1 MSAPETTQ
9 PQTQTQQPKAHLIGY
24 LAEQPLHP
32 GTGQAL
38 GAIDQPVARE
48 GGSNIPVIPGSS
60 HKGSIKHAVTG
71 GSDKSEFWSLF
82 GATDNE
88 GGVLFSDIRLIL
100 LPIRSSVG
108 SYKWATCPYLLERL
122 ARDLK
127 RTGSSIEIPVPA
139 VPDGKVLTAIRAGDK
154 KKGGEGE
161 KDKDASAKRLY
172 LEELTF
178 EIAADDETAKKQFEN
193 VTAALATFIPDDDPK
208 AGAKPYTN
216 VKARLRNQLLI
227 MSDDDFAWF
236 ARYGLPIYAR
246 NKLKERTKSSE
257 NLWYEEHLPA
267 DTLMYGIVA
276 PGADVQGGKTLTDLL
291 GELTKLQYLQ
301 IGGDETVGRGFCRL
315 HVVKGA

>member
-1 MSAPETTQ
+1 MNAPDTTQ
-9 PQTQTQQPKAHLIGY
+9 TETQQTKQPKAHLIGY

-71 GSDKSEFWSLF
+71 GNDKDPFWALF
-82 GATDNE
+82 GGTDNE

-127 RTGSSIEIPVPA
+127 RTGYGCSFEVPA
-139 VPDGKVLTAIRAGDK
+139 VPDDRVLTEGKI
-154 KKGGEGE
+154 GE
-161 KDKDASAKRLY
+161 RIY

-178 EIAADDETAKKQFEN
+178 TIDGAVDEKIRDELAK
-193 VTAALATFIPDDDPK
+193 FIPSDDPYGK
-208 AGAKPYTN
+208 VA
-216 VKARLRNQLLI
+216 ARLKKQLLI

-246 NKLKERTKSSE
+246 NVLEKETKKSR

-276 PGADVQGGKTLTDLL
+276 PRSGSDGGKTLNDLL
-291 GELTKLQYLQ
+291 DELTKLQYLQ
-301 IGGDETVGRGFCRL
+301 IGGDETVGRGICRL
-315 HVVKGA
+315 HLVKEA

>member
-9 PQTQTQQPKAHLIGY
+9 AQTQQAQQPKAHLIGY

-71 GSDKSEFWSLF
+71 GDEKSDFWPLF

-122 ARDLK
+122 ARDLT
-127 RTGSSIEIPVPA
+127 RTGSSIEMPVPA
-139 VPDGKVLTAIRAGDK
+139 VPDDKVLTKGETGD
-154 KKGGEGE
+154 
-161 KDKDASAKRLY
+161 RIY

-178 EIAADDETAKKQFEN
+178 TIGGAVDQKIRD
-193 VTAALATFIPDDDPK
+193 ALAKFIPTDDPYGK
-208 AGAKPYTN
+208 VAT
-216 VKARLRNQLLI
+216 RLEKQLLI

-246 NKLKERTKSSE
+246 NVLEKGTKSSK

-276 PGADVQGGKTLTDLL
+276 PRADGQGGKTLTDLL
-291 GELTKLQYLQ
+291 EALAKLQYLQ
-301 IGGDETVGRGFCRL
+301 IGGDETVGRGICRL

>member
-1 MSAPETTQ
+1 MSEQQAAQACKQ
-9 PQTQTQQPKAHLIGY
+9 PRSGHLIGY

-48 GGSNIPVIPGSS
+48 GGSHIPVIPGSS
-60 HKGSIKHAVTG
+60 HKGSLKHAVTG
-71 GSDKSEFWSLF
+71 GNENDEFWPLF
-82 GATDNE
+82 GGTDNE
-88 GGVLFSDIRLIL
+88 GGVLFSDIRLLL

-122 ARDLK
+122 ARDRT
-127 RTGSSIEIPVPA
+127 RTGRPAGFEVPPVG
-139 VPDGKVLTAIRAGDK
+139 DGTVLTAGN
-154 KKGGEGE
+154 GGE
-161 KDKDASAKRLY
+161 RLY

-178 EIAADDETAKKQFEN
+178 TIQEEVEAQVRD
-193 VTAALATFIPDDDPK
+193 ALGKFIPAEDPY
-208 AGAKPYTN
+208 AK
-216 VKARLRNQLLI
+216 VSARLGKQLLI

-246 NKLKERTKSSE
+246 NQLEKDTKSSK

-276 PGADVQGGKTLTDLL
+276 PRSETKEKY
-291 GELTKLQYLQ
+291 GEKKEKGINGRSYDDFIERLKGDQQKKIDPLCYMQ
-301 IGGDETVGRGFCRL
+301 IGGDETVGRGICRV
-315 HVVKGA
+315 HVLGD

>member
-1 MSAPETTQ
+1 MNAPEMTQSTTKQ
-9 PQTQTQQPKAHLIGY
+9 PNAHLIGY

-48 GGSNIPVIPGSS
+48 GGSKIPVIPGSS

-71 GSDKSEFWSLF
+71 GNDKDPFWALF
-82 GATDNE
+82 GGTDNE

-127 RTGSSIEIPVPA
+127 RTGYGCSFEVPA
-139 VPDGKVLTAIRAGDK
+139 VPDDKVLTEGK
-154 KKGGEGE
+154 TGG
-161 KDKDASAKRLY
+161 RIY

-178 EIAADDETAKKQFEN
+178 TIGGAVDETIRTELAKFIPADD
-193 VTAALATFIPDDDPK
+193 
-208 AGAKPYTN
+208 PYGK
-216 VKARLRNQLLI
+216 VAARLEKQLLI

-246 NKLKERTKSSE
+246 NVLEKETKKSR

-276 PGADVQGGKTLTDLL
+276 ARGETDGKYADKENKIEGKSYNDFIERLKGD
-291 GELTKLQYLQ
+291 EQKKIDPLQYLQ